1 LSVEGERISL
11 PVGTPLSRENVHVQT
26 LCKATYRDD
35 DGRTA
40 QGTGILEQ
48 LCVGIHPTGLTGILD
63 GYEPA

>member
-1 LSVEGERISL
+1 
-11 PVGTPLSRENVHVQT
+11 VGTPLSRENVHVQT